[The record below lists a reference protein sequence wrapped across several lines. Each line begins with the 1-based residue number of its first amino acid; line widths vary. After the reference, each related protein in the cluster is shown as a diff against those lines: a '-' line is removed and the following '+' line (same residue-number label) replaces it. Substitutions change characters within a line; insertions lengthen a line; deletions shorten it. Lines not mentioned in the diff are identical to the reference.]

1 MNVVATSMTIP
12 DVATQEYAKISL
24 RALATASLLAPAL
37 LSAALAPWRKRE
49 ILRIGPFKWS

>member
-24 RALATASLLAPAL
+24 RALAIASLLAPAL
-37 LSAALAPWRKRE
+37 LSATSAPWRKRE
-49 ILRIGPFKWS
+49 IL

>member
-24 RALATASLLAPAL
+24 QALAIASLLAPAL
-37 LSAALAPWRKRE
+37 LSATSAPWRKRE
-49 ILRIGPFKWS
+49 IL